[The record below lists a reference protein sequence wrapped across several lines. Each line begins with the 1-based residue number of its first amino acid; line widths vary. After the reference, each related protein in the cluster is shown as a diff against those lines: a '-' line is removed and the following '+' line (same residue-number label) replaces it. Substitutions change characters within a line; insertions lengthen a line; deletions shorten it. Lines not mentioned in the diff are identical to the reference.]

1 MNQAVKRFLGNP
13 TTGRRELSI
22 EELENVTEALETIA
36 DEVQADVIK
45 RVA

>member
-1 MNQAVKRFLGNP
+1 MNQAVSRFLGH
-13 TTGRRELSI
+13 TGGRRELST
-22 EELENVTEALETIA
+22 EELDAAIAALESIA